1 MNTEYVKNLQH
12 LQRLMQAQGINTL
25 TELSLRSHV
34 SQREL
39 LRLLYGLTGKM
50 QLETLVKLTQT
61 LNIPLNEL
69 LGYFWTKSGDY
80 PILTSPEEGET
91 IKALKRDYQLL
102 EKQQD
107 NLYLEFQQSVL
118 NIIESWLLQWP
129 TAIAFVK
136 DNPQLPAS
144 NLIPLIK
151 PLENLLNTWGI
162 EATCAVGE
170 EMPYNPEL
178 HQLME
183 EMANPGDLVKIRY
196 QGYRQGDKLLYK
208 AKVSIV

>member
-25 TELSLRSHV
+25 TELSRRSHV

-91 IKALKRDYQLL
+91 IKALKRDYQLV
-102 EKQQD
+102 
-107 NLYLEFQQSVL
+107 F
-118 NIIESWLLQWP
+118 
-129 TAIAFVK
+129 
-136 DNPQLPAS
+136 
-144 NLIPLIK
+144 
-151 PLENLLNTWGI
+151 
-162 EATCAVGE
+162 
-170 EMPYNPEL
+170 
-178 HQLME
+178 
-183 EMANPGDLVKIRY
+183 
-196 QGYRQGDKLLYK
+196 
-208 AKVSIV
+208 